1 MVKKYDPTLS
11 GYLGDYLKGNVGVN
25 QLKPRHEYFDAI
37 GVTEALNANIQYDAL
52 ISLHEAAGIIDDIKP
67 REIVN
72 AGDINARR
80 KEDERRNNPFR
91 HIFNVT
97 DPISPYAGTLRDTP
111 DIYVLI
117 REFRQLGITATEH
130 IAANGNRM
138 IHISGYAG
146 LRRIVTGT
154 RYGAAHPV
162 MLHMGIGQQGLEA
175 GIARGIRFCLVFSAI
190 YRGLE
195 WFFKD
200 EYTFADF
207 LGNITVDM
215 AKTALVAAASW
226 GVGTALIAAGVF
238 GGSIIAVAG
247 IVFFV
252 GIGVAF
258 GLEYLD
264 SKYQISAK
272 VIELLKT
279 TWEREYKP
287 TADINKVL
295 HMLPRRWYLW
305 WENLWKSW
313 AEFFYLL

>member
-1 MVKKYDPTLS
+1 M
-11 GYLGDYLKGNVGVN
+11 
-25 QLKPRHEYFDAI
+25 
-37 GVTEALNANIQYDAL
+37 
-52 ISLHEAAGIIDDIKP
+52 
-67 REIVN
+67 
-72 AGDINARR
+72 
-80 KEDERRNNPFR
+80 
-91 HIFNVT
+91 T

-111 DIYVLI
+111 DIYILI

-146 LRRIVTGT
+146 VRRIVTGT
-154 RYGAAHPV
+154 RYGAANPV
-162 MLHMGIGQQGLEA
+162 MLNMGNGQQGLEA
-175 GIARGIRFCLVFSAI
+175 GIARGIRFCLVFSAV

-195 WFFKD
+195 WLFKD
-200 EYTFADF
+200 DYAFADF
-207 LGNITVDM
+207 LGNVTVDM

-226 GVGTALIAAGVF
+226 GIGTALTAAGVF

-247 IVFFV
+247 VVLVV
-252 GIGVAF
+252 GFLAAV

-287 TADINKVL
+287 TADINKAF
-295 HMLPRRWYLW
+295 HMWP
-305 WENLWKSW
+305 KG
-313 AEFFYLL
+313 

>member
-25 QLKPRHEYFDAI
+25 QLKPQHEYFDAI

-295 HMLPRRWYLW
+295 HMLPRR
-305 WENLWKSW
+305 
-313 AEFFYLL
+313 

>member
-25 QLKPRHEYFDAI
+25 RLKPQHEYFDVI

-52 ISLHEAAGIIDDIKP
+52 ISPNEAVGIIDDIKP
-67 REIVN
+67 REVVN

-146 LRRIVTGT
+146 VRRIVTGT
-154 RYGAAHPV
+154 RYGAANPV
-162 MLHMGIGQQGLEA
+162 MLNMGIGQQGLEA
-175 GIARGIRFCLVFSAI
+175 GIARGIRFCLVFSAV

-195 WFFKD
+195 WLFKD
-200 EYTFADF
+200 DYAFADF
-207 LGNITVDM
+207 LGNVTVDM

-226 GVGTALIAAGVF
+226 ATGTFLLGTALV

-247 IVFFV
+247 IVFLV
-252 GIGVAF
+252 GFGVAV

-264 SKYQISAK
+264 KKYQISEK

-287 TADINKVL
+287 TADINKAF
-295 HMLPRRWYLW
+295 HMWP
-305 WENLWKSW
+305 KG
-313 AEFFYLL
+313 

>member
-1 MVKKYDPTLS
+1 MVKKYDPTWS
-11 GYLGDYLKGNVGVN
+11 GYMGDYLKGNVGVN
-25 QLKPRHEYFDAI
+25 RLKPQHEYFDAI

-52 ISLHEAAGIIDDIKP
+52 ISPHEAAGIIDDIKP
-67 REIVN
+67 RDIVN

-80 KEDERRNNPFR
+80 KENDRRNNPFR
-91 HIFNVT
+91 NVFNVT

-117 REFRQLGITATEH
+117 REFRQLGITATVH
-130 IAANGNRM
+130 IAPNGNRF

-162 MLHMGIGQQGLEA
+162 MLNMGIGQQGLEA
-175 GIARGIRFCLVFSAI
+175 GVARGIRFCLVFSAI

-200 EYTFADF
+200 EYVFADF

-226 GVGTALIAAGVF
+226 GIGTALVGTALL
-238 GGSIIAVAG
+238 GGSIIAAAG
-247 IVFFV
+247 IVLVVGFFV
-252 GIGVAF
+252 AV

-279 TWEREYKP
+279 TWKREYKP
-287 TADINKVL
+287 TADANQAL
-295 HMLPRRWYLW
+295 HMLFKR
-305 WENLWKSW
+305 
-313 AEFFYLL
+313 